1 MAGVTLGFL
10 EVHVYRNLDS
20 HMTIDDFSR
29 DRQPRSSSIFDT
41 L

>member
-10 EVHVYRNLDS
+10 EVYRNLDS

-29 DRQPRSSSIFDT
+29 DRKPRSSSIFDT